1 MRTSRHL
8 PLKLVLALSLVL
20 LFTAALL
27 AVPTLRPFWKNYQA
41 VVRDCVDTKP
51 VQRTKAQQDNCT
63 LRAPAGFVI
72 PGVL

>member
-1 MRTSRHL
+1 MRTSRYL

-27 AVPTLRPFWKNYQA
+27 AVPTLRPFWNNYQA

-51 VQRTKAQQDNCT
+51 AQRTKAQQDNCRP
-63 LRAPAGFVI
+63 RAPAGFVI